1 LNGFPGISPAGE
13 MDFVI
18 RRKSIGGGHY
28 PPPVFFL
35 RFINNKNSPVKYIR
49 MADNFQQLQYNAWE
63 SQHLTKHSDLMKKY
77 NEIKQKESLLGEQTS
92 GKTTKRDLLLTQKK
106 NMTISKLGSLELDK
120 IERDAVVDTK
130 YDTNIDV
137 ILVRKE
143 NEILEAH
150 AMHERRL
157 KKIEADFQHSLKYY
171 DSEKK
176 ASLDKNTRMF
186 ESKKRILEERGENID
201 AEKAITTRTAAELT
215 IEANKIKILTE
226 IKRSI
231 DIIEMSR
238 GSVPNGRFLQ
248 PLPTMPEPL
257 SESAVTPVERQQSTA
272 TTEEILESLGEDA
285 SLAIMR
291 AEAQAE
297 DRRIRREAFE
307 EEMQRNEIMLAH
319 RRQLEREADERRA
332 EREARERQERQQQPV
347 TPPFTQ
353 DEEDWDMSQEE
364 IDAHIAKRKAE
375 MKTPRREN

>member
-1 LNGFPGISPAGE
+1 
-13 MDFVI
+13 MV
-18 RRKSIGGGHY
+18 
-28 PPPVFFL
+28 
-35 RFINNKNSPVKYIR
+35 
-49 MADNFQQLQYNAWE
+49 DNFQQLQYNAWE

-77 NEIKQKESLLGEQTS
+77 NDVKQKESLLGEQTN

-106 NMTISKLGSLELDK
+106 NMTITKLGSLELDK
-120 IERDAVVDTK
+120 IERDAIVNTH

-137 ILVRKE
+137 ILVRKK
-143 NEILEAH
+143 NEILEAE

-157 KKIEADFQHSLKYY
+157 RKIEADYQHSLKYY

-176 ASLDKNTRMF
+176 ASFDKNTRMF

-231 DIIEMSR
+231 DIMAMSR
-238 GSVPNGRFLQ
+238 GSVPNGRFLY

-257 SESAVTPVERQQSTA
+257 SESAPKPLVERQQSTA
-272 TTEEILESLGEDA
+272 TTEEILEALGEDA

-297 DRRIRREAFE
+297 DRRLRREAFE

-319 RRQLEREADERRA
+319 RRQLEREAAERRA

-347 TPPFTQ
+347 TPPLTQ
-353 DEEDWDMSQEE
+353 VKEEEEDDWDMTPEE
-364 IDAHIAKRKAE
+364 ESAYIAKRKAE
-375 MKTPRREN
+375 MKTPGVKKS

>member
-1 LNGFPGISPAGE
+1 
-13 MDFVI
+13 
-18 RRKSIGGGHY
+18 
-28 PPPVFFL
+28 
-35 RFINNKNSPVKYIR
+35 

-63 SQHLTKHSDLMKKY
+63 SQHLTKHSDLIKKY
-77 NEIKQKESLLGEQTS
+77 NEIKQKESLLGEQTG

-143 NEILEAH
+143 NEILEAQ

-157 KKIEADFQHSLKYY
+157 KKIEADYQHSLKYY

-176 ASLDKNTRMF
+176 ASLDKNARMF
-186 ESKKRILEERGENID
+186 DSKKRILEERGENID

-215 IEANKIKILTE
+215 VEATKAKILTE

-231 DIIEMSR
+231 DVIAMSR
-238 GSVPNGRFLQ
+238 SSVPNGRFLY
-248 PLPTMPEPL
+248 PLPTMPEQL
-257 SESAVTPVERQQSTA
+257 SESAPKPVVERQQSTA
-272 TTEEILESLGEDA
+272 TTEEILESLGEDPSVA
-285 SLAIMR
+285 VMR
-291 AEAQAE
+291 AEAAAE

-319 RRQLEREADERRA
+319 RRQLEREAEERRA
-332 EREARERQERQQQPV
+332 ERKARERQEIQQQPI

-353 DEEDWDMSQEE
+353 DEEDEWDMSQEE
-364 IDAHIAKRKAE
+364 IDAHIAKRNAE
-375 MKTPRREN
+375 MKTPRRENKS

>member
-1 LNGFPGISPAGE
+1 
-13 MDFVI
+13 
-18 RRKSIGGGHY
+18 
-28 PPPVFFL
+28 
-35 RFINNKNSPVKYIR
+35 

-77 NEIKQKESLLGEQTS
+77 NEIKQKESLLGEQTG

-157 KKIEADFQHSLKYY
+157 KKIEADYQHSLKYY

-186 ESKKRILEERGENID
+186 DSKKRILEERGENID

-231 DIIEMSR
+231 DIIAMSR
-238 GSVPNGRFLQ
+238 SSVPNGKFLY

-257 SESAVTPVERQQSTA
+257 SESAPKPVVERQQSTA
-272 TTEEILESLGEDA
+272 TTEEILASLGEDPSVA
-285 SLAIMR
+285 VMR

-319 RRQLEREADERRA
+319 RRQLEREAEERRA
-332 EREARERQERQQQPV
+332 ERKARERQEIQQPI

-353 DEEDWDMSQEE
+353 IEEEQEDEWDMSQEE
-364 IDAHIAKRKAE
+364 IDAHIAKRNAE
-375 MKTPRREN
+375 MKTPRR